1 MKMAD
6 LITEKERK
14 FITADLDNQRT
25 PIFYGLP
32 KIHKSFQKFPPLR
45 PIVSHVSSCTRKLS
59 EFLDSFLKRQAQ
71 LAPSF
76 IRDTKHFLQKIE
88 ELKTQSLP
96 ENSIMVTMDVSSL
109 YTNIDHDEG
118 VKACIEK
125 LETRKKISIP
135 SKTLGSLI
143 LLVLKSNAFRFGDF
157 VYKQIMGT
165 AMGTPM
171 APNYA
176 NLFMAKFEEDAITSY
191 HASTGLKPHV
201 WYRYIDDIFLIWTH
215 GDEELQKFLLYLD
228 TFSGTRNMKSKIKFE
243 INKSEK
249 EVNFLDVT
257 IKLENGMLTTSLFSK
272 PTDAHLYLNY
282 SSSHPRHVLRNIPKG
297 QFIRIKRIC
306 SEAADYHH
314 HSQIL
319 CNFFCEAWF

>member
-1 MKMAD
+1 M
-6 LITEKERK
+6 
-14 FITADLDNQRT
+14 
-25 PIFYGLP
+25 
-32 KIHKSFQKFPPLR
+32 
-45 PIVSHVSSCTRKLS
+45 
-59 EFLDSFLKRQAQ
+59 
-71 LAPSF
+71 
-76 IRDTKHFLQKIE
+76 
-88 ELKTQSLP
+88 
-96 ENSIMVTMDVSSL
+96 
-109 YTNIDHDEG
+109 
-118 VKACIEK
+118 KACIEK

-191 HASTGLKPHV
+191 HASTGLKTHV

-257 IKLENGMLTTSLFSK
+257 IKVENGMLTTSLFSK

-282 SSSHPRHVLRNIPKG
+282 S
-297 QFIRIKRIC
+297 
-306 SEAADYHH
+306 
-314 HSQIL
+314 
-319 CNFFCEAWF
+319 